1 MPIQEKKN
9 KMKNGFFYLLMLF
22 VVSCSHTEKNKVK
35 LAVDSKQKTL
45 PQKRKIITKKD
56 SLNDKNAVAFFTAY
70 GKENPETKVRFKTR
84 LGNIDILLFKDTPLH
99 RANFIFLVK
108 KGYFNTTCFHRVVP
122 NFIAQGG
129 NSEDFKT
136 ANFRNKYKNYRLP
149 PEFRKNHKHVRG
161 SIAIARDWDNN
172 PKKLS
177 TPFEF
182 YITVKSEPHLN
193 FEHTV
198 FGKVIKGMDVVDK
211 ITKVKRG
218 KDDWP
223 NRDIFIKAEIM
234 E

>member
-1 MPIQEKKN
+1 MLRS
-9 KMKNGFFYLLMLF
+9 FLFLYLLLIA
-22 VVSCSHTEKNKVK
+22 SCAQKEQNKVDQNAETK
-35 LAVDSKQKTL
+35 PKTTLQK
-45 PQKRKIITKKD
+45 KKINKD
-56 SLNDKNAVAFFTAY
+56 SLNNKNAVAFFTAY

-84 LGNIDILLFKDTPLH
+84 LGNIDIQLFKDTPLH
-99 RANFIFLVK
+99 RANFIFLTK

-129 NSEDFKT
+129 NSEDFAT
-136 ANFRNKYKNYRLP
+136 SSFRSKYKNYRLP
-149 PEFRKNHKHVRG
+149 PEFRKNHKHHRG
-161 SIAIARDWDNN
+161 SIAIARDWDDN
-172 PKKLS
+172 PDKLS

-198 FGKVIKGMDVVDK
+198 FGKIIKGMDVVDK

-223 NRDIFIKAEIM
+223 NEDIFIKAEII

>member
-1 MPIQEKKN
+1 
-9 KMKNGFFYLLMLF
+9 MLF

-35 LAVDSKQKTL
+35 LDVDSKQKTL
-45 PQKRKIITKKD
+45 PQKRKITPKKD
-56 SLNDKNAVAFFTAY
+56 SLNDKNTVAFFTAY
-70 GKENPETKVRFKTR
+70 GKENSETKVRFKTR

-223 NRDIFIKAEIM
+223 NQDIFIKAEIM

>member
-1 MPIQEKKN
+1 MPVQEKKN
-9 KMKNGFFYLLMLF
+9 RMKKAFFYFLVLF
-22 VVSCSHTEKNKVK
+22 VASCTNAKKNKVDLTVK
-35 LAVDSKQKTL
+35 SKRKAI
-45 PQKRKIITKKD
+45 PQKRKTAKKKD
-56 SLNDKNAVAFFTAY
+56 SLNNKNTVAFFTAY
-70 GKENPETKVRFKTR
+70 GNENPETKVRFTTR
-84 LGNIDILLFKDTPLH
+84 LGDIDIQLFKDTPLH

-108 KGYFNTTCFHRVVP
+108 KGYFDTTCFHRVVP

-136 ANFRNKYKNYRLP
+136 SNFRNKYKNYRLP
-149 PEFRKNHKHVRG
+149 PEFRKNHKHERG

-172 PKKLS
+172 PQKLS

-223 NRDIFIKAEIM
+223 NEDIFIKAEILD
-234 E
+234 

>member
-1 MPIQEKKN
+1 MPSKTIN
-9 KMKNGFFYLLMLF
+9 VMLRVFFYLYVLLLF
-22 VVSCSHTEKNKVK
+22 GCSNKKENKVD
-35 LAVDSKQKTL
+35 LHVESKQKTTL
-45 PQKRKIITKKD
+45 HKKIKKRTKD
-56 SLNDKNAVAFFTAY
+56 SLNNKNVVAFFTAY

-84 LGNIDILLFKDTPLH
+84 LGDIDIQLFTDTPLH
-99 RANFIFLVK
+99 RANFIFLTK

-129 NSEDFKT
+129 NSESFETSK
-136 ANFRNKYKNYRLP
+136 FRNKYKNYRLP

-161 SIAIARDWDNN
+161 SIAIARDWDDN

-223 NRDIFIKAEIM
+223 NEDIFIHAEILK
-234 E
+234 